1 MSCILHADLPAPGTC
16 IRYTYPHTCVCITQI
31 HWILYNYTSTYM
43 LQDHDRDSAKGEKP
57 TEGLAWVQILSLQD
71 APLRRKSDGR
81 AFVRGAR
88 GTRRVVMTA
97 GERGGSVSQ
106 AWSSDLGSISIT
118 RKGNRAGT
126 GSTSLSHTHTYTY
139 ITYTYSRHTHSRC
152 DPSLSYIYI
161 YK

>member
-1 MSCILHADLPAPGTC
+1 MQIFLLQVHVCGTRIHTHVCVLHKYIGFYIIIHLLTC
-16 IRYTYPHTCVCITQI
+16 SRTTIATRQRARSQRKVWPWCRFCPFKTRPFGV
-31 HWILYNYTSTYM
+31 
-43 LQDHDRDSAKGEKP
+43 
-57 TEGLAWVQILSLQD
+57 SLMV
-71 APLRRKSDGR
+71 
-81 AFVRGAR
+81 VRGAR

-139 ITYTYSRHTHSRC
+139 ITYTYSRHRHTHSRC
-152 DPSLSYIYI
+152 DPSLSHIYI